1 MMSFEV
7 DRVSQSVLL
16 LGKLHH
22 LSQQVHIQTGVQQ
35 NHGGAGFGQRQSTQQ
50 MPVCMLPESCWS
62 PSRRSTPGS
71 ATLIYGLWAAVLL

>member
-1 MMSFEV
+1 MVSIEV
-7 DRVSQSVLL
+7 DIVSQPVLL
-16 LGKLHH
+16 LGKPHH

-35 NHGGAGFGQRQSTQQ
+35 YCGGAGFGLRQSTQQ
-50 MPVCMLPESCWS
+50 MLVCMSPGSCWS